1 VGALR
6 QAFAFRGDVETMA
19 EGSPHLVPLLIE
31 ARQQVGR
38 VFGPDAPLVLEVVE
52 NPDASEALPELF
64 MYIQTRLPVQAARAR
79 LAQLDDEW
87 WLDAL
92 PRAAGRLNIGLEY
105 V

>member
-1 VGALR
+1 
-6 QAFAFRGDVETMA
+6 
-19 EGSPHLVPLLIE
+19 
-31 ARQQVGR
+31 
-38 VFGPDAPLVLEVVE
+38 
-52 NPDASEALPELF
+52 
-64 MYIQTRLPVQAARAR
+64 LPVQAARAR